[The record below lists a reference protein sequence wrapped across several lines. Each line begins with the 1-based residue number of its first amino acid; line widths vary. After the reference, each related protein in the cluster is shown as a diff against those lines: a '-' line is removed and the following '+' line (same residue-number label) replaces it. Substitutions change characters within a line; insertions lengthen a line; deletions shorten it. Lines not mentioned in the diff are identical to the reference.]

1 MGRKI
6 IIFCIGSVFIL
17 IALAQIFSKHLTL
30 KLNLNISSLVL
41 LITGSLIL
49 IVKDLDK
56 LVSRISKLKYKD
68 LIIEMAE
75 LEEEVKQL
83 GPVEIDSNTSI
94 TSSNI
99 NPSQQI
105 IELDKKIEFSMR
117 EIIEKLNQENK
128 LPLTFRNSIKLLRES
143 KVLDSQFAL
152 SLIKFHQI
160 RNQVIHD
167 RTELDDETLDK
178 YYQIG
183 LRLLELVKEKTT
195 QSV

>member
-1 MGRKI
+1 M
-6 IIFCIGSVFIL
+6 
-17 IALAQIFSKHLTL
+17 T
-30 KLNLNISSLVL
+30 
-41 LITGSLIL
+41 
-49 IVKDLDK
+49 
-56 LVSRISKLKYKD
+56 
-68 LIIEMAE
+68 